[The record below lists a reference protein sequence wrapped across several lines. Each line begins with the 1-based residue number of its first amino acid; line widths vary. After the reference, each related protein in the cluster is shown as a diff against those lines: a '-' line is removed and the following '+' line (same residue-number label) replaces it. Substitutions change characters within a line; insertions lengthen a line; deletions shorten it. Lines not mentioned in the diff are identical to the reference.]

1 MLLFMSRGLSIKDF
15 MLCGLKQAAGSV
27 ILGLASFSVLY
38 HGPVHAVAGYES
50 TDRPSEWRPGLPY
63 YKPSG
68 PPEGFEL
75 PAPPKAEEQP
85 FFDSTRLRVRSF
97 KLSGNTAFSTE
108 ILQGLMTEFLAE
120 HAINGE
126 LTIDEL
132 ELMRKAISQFYISRG
147 YVNSGAKITGYEK
160 DSATVMVQI
169 VEGRIQD
176 IVIRG
181 AGGLTTDYIRSR
193 LLSDEQAPFNIQELQ
208 ENFQLL
214 LNDPLMDG
222 MNGKIRPGDGQGQA
236 ILDLDIQRAKP
247 YGMTTFTDNYRP
259 PSIGAVGAG
268 ASGWVRNMTGLG
280 DAFALTVVGSGGSIR
295 YSGGYSIPLFG
306 TKAIGYINF
315 DEGNSQVIESSFQNL
330 NIKSQ
335 VHIGEIGASYPLIE
349 SLRRRLVMGGL
360 FSIRANDT
368 SVLGQPYSF
377 VPGVVGGYT
386 QVTVARAYQEYT
398 ERWSRHALSIRNT
411 LSFGMSALGSTPANQ
426 NFPSSQ
432 FVSWLLQSQYAY
444 LLNDEGA
451 QIILRENLQ
460 LTNHPLLPLERIAV
474 GGGSTV
480 RGYRTNF
487 MVRDEG
493 YTLSAE
499 LRYPLESFSFM
510 DYPVLVTVYP
520 FTDFGEAWDLGGPR
534 NQIWSVGSGINFKYV
549 DLQAD
554 LNYGYAL
561 IRPNYSAIRDIQDD
575 GIYFRVTYEA
585 L

>member
-1 MLLFMSRGLSIKDF
+1 MHVHRVMIHDRMTFLIF
-15 MLCGLKQAAGSV
+15 
-27 ILGLASFSVLY
+27 LGLLAVFIFCPEHAY
-38 HGPVHAVAGYES
+38 AVAGYES

-63 YKPSG
+63 YKPSRA
-68 PPEGFEL
+68 PEGFEL
-75 PAPPKAEEQP
+75 PPIPTAKEQP
-85 FFDSTRLRVRSF
+85 LLDNTRLKVKSF
-97 KLSGNTAFSTE
+97 QLSGNTVFSTE
-108 ILQGLMTEFLAE
+108 VLQGLITEFLAQ
-120 HAINGE
+120 HAVNGE
-126 LTIDEL
+126 LTLDEV
-132 ELMRKAISQFYISRG
+132 ELLRKTLSNYYISRG

-160 DSATVMVQI
+160 DTATVVVQI
-169 VEGRIQD
+169 VEGTIQD

-193 LLSDEQAPFNIQELQ
+193 LLADENAPFNIQELQ

-214 LNDPLMDG
+214 LNDPLLDG
-222 MNGKIRPGDGQGQA
+222 MNGKIRPGDEPGQA

-247 YGMTTFTDNYRP
+247 YGVTTFTDNYRP

-280 DAFALTVVGSGGSIR
+280 DTFALTVVGSGGSMR

-306 TKAIGYINF
+306 TKALGYVNF

-335 VHIGEIGASYPLIE
+335 VHIGEIGASYPLIDT
-349 SLRRRLVMGGL
+349 LRRRLVIGGL

-386 QVTVARAYQEYT
+386 QVTVARTYQEYT
-398 ERWSRHALSIRNT
+398 ERWTRHALSIRNT
-411 LSFGMSALGSTPANQ
+411 LSFGMNALGATPAKE

-432 FVSWLLQSQYAY
+432 FVSWLLQTQYAY

-451 QIILRENLQ
+451 QVILRENLQ

-474 GGGSTV
+474 GGASTV

-493 YTLSAE
+493 YTFSAE

-561 IRPNYSAIRDIQDD
+561 MRPHYSAIRDIQDE

>member
-1 MLLFMSRGLSIKDF
+1 MQFEVRQTAIAFLVVLSS
-15 MLCGLKQAAGSV
+15 LTT
-27 ILGLASFSVLY
+27 LAPEVA
-38 HGPVHAVAGYES
+38 VAVAGYES

-63 YKPSG
+63 YKPSKA
-68 PPEGFEL
+68 PEGFEL
-75 PAPPKAEEQP
+75 PQIPKAKEQP
-85 FFDSTRLRVRSF
+85 LLDNTRLKVKSF
-97 KLSGNTAFSTE
+97 QLSGNTVFTTE
-108 ILQGLMTEFLAE
+108 VLQGLITEFLAQ
-120 HAINGE
+120 HAVNGE
-126 LTIDEL
+126 LTLDEV
-132 ELMRKAISQFYISRG
+132 ELLRKTLSNYYISRG

-160 DSATVMVQI
+160 DTATVVVQI
-169 VEGRIQD
+169 VEGTIQD

-193 LLSDEQAPFNIQELQ
+193 LLADENAPFNIQELQ

-214 LNDPLMDG
+214 LNDPLLDG
-222 MNGKIRPGDGQGQA
+222 MNGKIRPGDEPGQA

-247 YGMTTFTDNYRP
+247 YGVTTFTDNYRP

-280 DAFALTVVGSGGSIR
+280 DTFALTVVGSGGSMR

-306 TKAIGYINF
+306 TKALGYVNF

-335 VHIGEIGASYPLIE
+335 VHIGEIGASYPLIDT
-349 SLRRRLVMGGL
+349 LRRRLVIGGL

-386 QVTVARAYQEYT
+386 QVTVARTYQEYT
-398 ERWSRHALSIRNT
+398 ERWTRHALSIRNT
-411 LSFGMSALGSTPANQ
+411 LSFGMNALGATPAKE

-432 FVSWLLQSQYAY
+432 FVSWLLQTQYAY

-451 QIILRENLQ
+451 QVILRENLQ

-474 GGGSTV
+474 GGASTV

-561 IRPNYSAIRDIQDD
+561 MRPHYSAIRDIQDE